1 MSALET
7 STVAVKEELVYGLN
21 DRPPFTEGLFVA
33 IQHTFSVFVPI
44 VAPGLIIC
52 GTLQINAADTAYISG
67 MALLISAIA
76 TFVQSHTL
84 TIPAFWIIPRTQI
97 GTGLLTIQGTSF
109 SYLGPLIA
117 AGSAVTAAGGSP
129 EDALPLMMGLSF
141 FCSFITIFL
150 SRFLDFTQKIFT
162 PLVTGVVV
170 VCIGLTLIKVGITD
184 MAGGVPAIGTPAFGS
199 PVNVGLSLLVLAIVT
214 FCSVS
219 QNRFLRMGS
228 IVIGLIVGYL
238 VSLFMGLID
247 FSDLGSLPI
256 INVPIP
262 FKYGLKFNFPA
273 FIPVA
278 IVTIATML
286 ECIGDITA
294 TCMVTGEPI
303 TGGHYFRRIKAGI
316 LGDGVNTLLAPVLC
330 TFPVT
335 TMSQN
340 NGLIKLTGVGSRYI
354 GYYLAAILAILGLFP
369 IIGGFL
375 QKIPA
380 PVLGGATILMFG
392 SIAVA
397 GFNILRTVE
406 MDSRASVILGVSLSA
421 ALGVTFVPEFLAQ
434 LPPLIKQVFESG
446 ISTGAIVALLL
457 NIFLP
462 GRPPAPDMDAEVV
475 ELAKEELEELI

>member
-1 MSALET
+1 MTSLET
-7 STVAVKEELVYGLN
+7 ANVAAKEQLVYGLN
-21 DRPPFTEGLFVA
+21 DRPPFAEGLFVA
-33 IQHTFSVFVPI
+33 IQHTFSIFVPI

-52 GTLQINAADTAYISG
+52 GTLQINAVDTAYISG

-76 TFVQSHTL
+76 TLVQSHTL
-84 TIPAFWIIPRTQI
+84 HIPAFGNIPRTQI

-109 SYLGPLIA
+109 SYIGPLIA
-117 AGSAVTAAGGSP
+117 AGATVKAAGNSP
-129 EDALPLMMGLSF
+129 EDALPLMLGLSF
-141 FCSFITIFL
+141 FCSLITIFL
-150 SRFLDFTQKIFT
+150 SRFLHFTQKIFT

-170 VCIGLTLIKVGITD
+170 VCIGLTLVKVGITD
-184 MAGGVPAIGTPAFGS
+184 MAGGVPAIDTPAFGS
-199 PVNVGLSLLVLAIVT
+199 PMNVGLSLFVLAIVT

-228 IVIGLIVGYL
+228 IVIGLAVGY
-238 VSLFMGLID
+238 VASVFMGIID
-247 FSDLGSLPI
+247 LSDLGNLPLV
-256 INVPIP
+256 NVPIP

-278 IVTIATML
+278 IVTVATML
-286 ECIGDITA
+286 ECVGDITA
-294 TCMVTGEPI
+294 TCMVTDEPI
-303 TGGHYFRRIKAGI
+303 TGGHYFQRIKAGI

-354 GYYLAAILAILGLFP
+354 AYYLAGILAILGLFP
-369 IIGGFL
+369 IVGGFL

-380 PVLGGATILMFG
+380 PVLGGATILMYG

-406 MDSRASVILGVSLSA
+406 MDSRASTILGVSLAA

-462 GRPPAPDMDAEVV
+462 GRPPAPEMETEAV
-475 ELAKEELEELI
+475 ELAKEELEELT